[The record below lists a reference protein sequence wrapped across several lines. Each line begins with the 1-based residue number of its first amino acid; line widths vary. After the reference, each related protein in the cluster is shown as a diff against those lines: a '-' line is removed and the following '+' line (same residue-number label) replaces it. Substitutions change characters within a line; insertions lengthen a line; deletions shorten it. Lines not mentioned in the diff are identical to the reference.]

1 MFGWNANQYQ
11 KFEAQR
17 TLPAMDLARA
27 IPLSMVKSC
36 LDVGCGIGNSTA
48 VLQQQFPE
56 AQILGVDSSE
66 NMLQTAKNEHPQAEY
81 QLLDAGTELPRLNRT
96 FDVVFSNACI
106 QWIPPAESN
115 VKRYDGAFES
125 EWGIGSASS
134 AAGKTSRTA
143 DFAADGKIRTVARK
157 IAG

>member
-27 IPLSMVKSC
+27 IPLSSVKSC

-143 DFAADGKIRTVARK
+143 DFAADGKI
-157 IAG
+157 

>member
-48 VLQQQFPE
+48 VLQ
-56 AQILGVDSSE
+56 
-66 NMLQTAKNEHPQAEY
+66 
-81 QLLDAGTELPRLNRT
+81 
-96 FDVVFSNACI
+96 
-106 QWIPPAESN
+106 
-115 VKRYDGAFES
+115 
-125 EWGIGSASS
+125 
-134 AAGKTSRTA
+134 
-143 DFAADGKIRTVARK
+143 
-157 IAG
+157 